1 MHTCPLCRYEKAA
14 AQEEA
19 AYQQQRRRLYAE
31 VEEEKERLAVLAQQQ
46 RAELDQRAR
55 ELAVSS
61 QPAATVCGHVLD
73 LVHCSVVVALS
84 MVLCAHSL
92 RRVHCCSWLVG
103 DCRCWVLSC
112 VLCTNV
118 CT

>member
-1 MHTCPLCRYEKAA
+1 MLEAQFTLLSRCAGHYLSLACRYEKAA
-14 AQEEA
+14 AQEET

-61 QPAATVCGHVLD
+61 QTTAIPYQHVID
-73 LVHCSVVVALS
+73 LVYCRVLAALN
-84 MVLCAHSL
+84 MVLCAHKL
-92 RRVHCCSWLVG
+92 FW
-103 DCRCWVLSC
+103 
-112 VLCTNV
+112 
-118 CT
+118 